1 MTNLVATQTLLYDE
15 NTSKKGEGLILL
27 GKIGILFA
35 NYEKCL
41 QAGEIVYKR
50 GLYSDDQLG
59 LF

>member
-27 GKIGILFA
+27 GKIGIA